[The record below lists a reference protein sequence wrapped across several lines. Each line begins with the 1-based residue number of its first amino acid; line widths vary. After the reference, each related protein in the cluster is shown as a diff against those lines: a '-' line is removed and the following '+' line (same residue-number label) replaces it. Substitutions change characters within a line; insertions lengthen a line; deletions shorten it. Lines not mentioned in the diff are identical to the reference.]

1 MKYSRKMQRLHEL
14 QITRG
19 LKLHKELP
27 PEPKHPQHR
36 PSVDSSGSTDSN
48 LK

>member
-1 MKYSRKMQRLHEL
+1 MKYTRKMQRLHEL

-19 LKLHKELP
+19 LKLHKEVGS
-27 PEPKHPQHR
+27 EEKPQQQR
-36 PSVDSSGSTDSN
+36 PTVDPAGPSDSN